1 MLVKGDLRE
10 VNGRFLGSLKVIS
23 MCFMVSEWIGSL
35 LLKEK
40 VGNIHIK
47 LCFKVKIEYGSPV
60 WSIIVK

>member
-1 MLVKGDLRE
+1 M
-10 VNGRFLGSLKVIS
+10 IS